1 MAIHE
6 IAAYQQSIDSYKA
19 AKSGSDQ
26 TRSSNAV
33 KTAKASQTAGSA
45 QTTSSS
51 SAAKAELKPWNPI
64 SEGSSL
70 IPRKTDYGMTIGD
83 VKLSDGAKDYY
94 DKLKSK
100 FGGMEFIVVSKDMK
114 DQVKANAAMYGN
126 AKKQVVLI
134 DEEKLERMA
143 TDEDYR
149 NKYEGIIAMSQAK
162 LTQAKNSLAATGA
175 NVKNFGISV
184 DEKGNESFFAT
195 VEKSGQAQKER
206 IEKKA
211 AEKKEAK
218 KAEKKAEQ
226 KKAEKERLEKKAE
239 ERKAEKKE
247 AEEKLLEAR
256 LENGTD
262 AVADEGEET
271 VEADDKEYVTIS
283 SNSLNSLIN
292 KVQNYSFG
300 NASDRVMTEAEKMVG
315 GHIDFKG

>member
-6 IAAYQQSIDSYKA
+6 IAAYQQSVDSYKA

-26 TRSSNAV
+26 TRSSNTV

-45 QTTSSS
+45 QTTSS

-143 TDEDYR
+143 TDGDYR

>member
-1 MAIHE
+1 
-6 IAAYQQSIDSYKA
+6 
-19 AKSGSDQ
+19 
-26 TRSSNAV
+26 
-33 KTAKASQTAGSA
+33 
-45 QTTSSS
+45 
-51 SAAKAELKPWNPI
+51 
-64 SEGSSL
+64 
-70 IPRKTDYGMTIGD
+70 
-83 VKLSDGAKDYY
+83 
-94 DKLKSK
+94 
-100 FGGMEFIVVSKDMK
+100 
-114 DQVKANAAMYGN
+114 
-126 AKKQVVLI
+126 
-134 DEEKLERMA
+134 
-143 TDEDYR
+143 
-149 NKYEGIIAMSQAK
+149 MSQAK

-315 GHIDFKG
+315 VHIDFKG

>member
-6 IAAYQQSIDSYKA
+6 IAAYQQSVDSYKA
-19 AKSGSDQ
+19 AKSGPDQ
-26 TRSSNAV
+26 AKTSSAV
-33 KTAKASQTAGSA
+33 KTAKASQTAGSS
-45 QTTSSS
+45 QTASS
-51 SAAKAELKPWNPI
+51 SAAKPELKAWNPI

-83 VKLSDGAKDYY
+83 VKLSEGAGDYY
-94 DKLKSK
+94 SKLKSK

-114 DQVKANAAMYGN
+114 EQVKANAAMYGN

-143 TDEDYR
+143 TDENYR

-162 LTQAKNSLAATGA
+162 LTQAKNSLASTGA
-175 NVKNFGISV
+175 NVKNFGMSV

-195 VEKSGQAQKER
+195 VEKAGQAQKER

-239 ERKAEKKE
+239 ARKAERKE
-247 AEEKLLEAR
+247 AEEKLLEAGA
-256 LENGTD
+256 ENVPVEGVEAGEEA
-262 AVADEGEET
+262 AVAD
-271 VEADDKEYVTIS
+271 DREYVTIS

-300 NASDRVMTEAEKMVG
+300 NAADRVLTSAEKMVG

>member
-1 MAIHE
+1 MAIHV

-218 KAEKKAEQ
+218 KAE
-226 KKAEKERLEKKAE
+226 

>member
-6 IAAYQQSIDSYKA
+6 IAAYQQSVDSYKA

-26 TRSSNAV
+26 TRSSSAF
-33 KTAKASQTAGSA
+33 KTAKASQTAGST

-143 TDEDYR
+143 TDENYR

-162 LTQAKNSLAATGA
+162 LTQAKNSLASTGA

-226 KKAEKERLEKKAE
+226 KKAEKELREKKAE

-256 LENGTD
+256 LEDGSDIT
-262 AVADEGEET
+262 VGEGEEA
-271 VEADDKEYVTIS
+271 VEADDREYVTIS

-300 NASDRVMTEAEKMVG
+300 NASDRVITDAEKMVG
-315 GHIDFKG
+315 GHIDFRG

>member
-6 IAAYQQSIDSYKA
+6 IAAYQQSVDSYKA
-19 AKSGSDQ
+19 AKSGPDQ
-26 TRSSNAV
+26 AKTSSAV
-33 KTAKASQTAGSA
+33 KTAKASQTAGSS
-45 QTTSSS
+45 QTASS
-51 SAAKAELKPWNPI
+51 SAAKPELKAWNPI

-83 VKLSDGAKDYY
+83 VKLSEGAGDYY
-94 DKLKSK
+94 SKLKSK

-114 DQVKANAAMYGN
+114 EQVKANAAMYGN

-143 TDEDYR
+143 TDENYR

-162 LTQAKNSLAATGA
+162 LTQAKNSLASTGA
-175 NVKNFGISV
+175 NVKNFGMSV

-195 VEKSGQAQKER
+195 VEKAGQAQKER

-218 KAEKKAEQ
+218 KAEQ
-226 KKAEKERLEKKAE
+226 KKAEKERFEKKAE
-239 ERKAEKKE
+239 ARKAARKE
-247 AEEKLLEAR
+247 AEEKLLEAGA
-256 LENGTD
+256 ENVPVEGVEAGEEA
-262 AVADEGEET
+262 AVAD
-271 VEADDKEYVTIS
+271 DREYVTIS

-300 NASDRVMTEAEKMVG
+300 NAADRVLTSAEKMVG

>member
-6 IAAYQQSIDSYKA
+6 IAAYQQTAESWKT
-19 AKSGSDQ
+19 AKSGPDQ
-26 TRSSNAV
+26 AR
-33 KTAKASQTAGSA
+33 
-45 QTTSSS
+45 SS
-51 SAAKAELKPWNPI
+51 SAAKSSGSSAAPETGRSSSAASKTELKPWNPI
-64 SEGSSL
+64 SGGSSL

-83 VKLSDGAKDYY
+83 VKLSDKASDYY
-94 DKLKSK
+94 DKLKGK

-114 DQVKANAAMYGN
+114 EQVKANAAMYGN

-143 TDEDYR
+143 TDENYR
-149 NKYEGIIAMSQAK
+149 NKYEGIIAMSQSRLAEM
-162 LTQAKNSLAATGA
+162 KNSLASTGA
-175 NVKNFGISV
+175 GVKNFGMSV

-195 VEKSGQAQKER
+195 VEKSGRAQKER
-206 IEKKA
+206 IERKA

-226 KKAEKERLEKKAE
+226 KKAEKERLEKRLE

-247 AEEKLLEAR
+247 AEEKLLESVN
-256 LENGTD
+256 ENAA
-262 AVADEGEET
+262 AVTRDGEGSEVMQE
-271 VEADDKEYVTIS
+271 DNREYVTIS
-283 SNSLNSLIN
+283 SGSINSLIN

-300 NASDRVMTEAEKMVG
+300 NAADRVMTGAEKMLG

>member
-6 IAAYQQSIDSYKA
+6 IAAYQQSVDSYKA

-26 TRSSNAV
+26 TRLSSAV
-33 KTAKASQTAGSA
+33 KTAKASQTAGST

-143 TDEDYR
+143 TDENYR

-162 LTQAKNSLAATGA
+162 LTQAKNSLASTGA

-226 KKAEKERLEKKAE
+226 KKAEKELREKKAE
-239 ERKAEKKE
+239 ERKTEKKE

-256 LENGTD
+256 LEDGSDIT
-262 AVADEGEET
+262 VGEGEEA
-271 VEADDKEYVTIS
+271 VEADDREYVTIS

-300 NASDRVMTEAEKMVG
+300 NASDRVITDAEKMVG
-315 GHIDFKG
+315 GHIDFRG

>member
-45 QTTSSS
+45 QTTSFS